1 MRLTM
6 SFDVQG
12 PAGNQA
18 RYAPQPTQLTAVTL
32 RDMAAAARV
41 GVQAVPVRQLDPV
54 TGPAKRERAA
64 DGVNQRKA
72 ESDVERVEMLRW
84 AALRRDAAA
93 ITGR

>member
-1 MRLTM
+1 MN
-6 SFDVQG
+6 FDVQG
-12 PAGNQA
+12 NLT
-18 RYAPQPTQLTAVTL
+18 RYAPPPAPLNAVTL

-54 TGPAKRERAA
+54 TGPAKRERASEA
-64 DGVNQRKA
+64 MNDRKA
-72 ESDVERVEMLRW
+72 MSDTDRLELLRW

>member
-1 MRLTM
+1 M

-12 PAGNQA
+12 PAGNTA
-18 RYAPQPTQLTAVTL
+18 RYAPPPVPLNAVTL

-41 GVQAVPVRQLDPV
+41 GVHAVPVRQLDPV
-54 TGPAKRERAA
+54 TGPAKRERAQES
-64 DGVNQRKA
+64 VNDRKA
-72 ESDVERVEMLRW
+72 LSDTDRLEMLRW

>member
-1 MRLTM
+1 MM

-12 PAGNQA
+12 PAGNPA

-54 TGPAKRERAA
+54 TGPAKRERASEA
-64 DGVNQRKA
+64 MNDRKA
-72 ESDVERVEMLRW
+72 ASDSDRLEMLRW
-84 AALRRDAAA
+84 AALRRDAGA